1 MKWYVHWQQWRNRWK
16 LGSSSGHHQQTVE
29 YSKKE
34 IPKLNKLKTNRIQ
47 KDEVFQKVENT
58 EITSRNTCDPN
69 WGRDK
74 ITMYNPDNKKNF
86 LTSNIIETRQ
96 RDAATSRIP
105 FKCNGCTITSK
116 IKPHSVTRT
125 GGQFSNL
132 VPEKQNLP
140 KTKKR
145 RSTKWKISHNL
156 CAELKNLRN
165 INELVVM
172 GTNVN
177 FGDTWTVL
185 PLLLKTKIEIYKFNV
200 SS

>member
-116 IKPHSVTRT
+116 IKPHSATRT
-125 GGQFSNL
+125 REQFSNL
-132 VPEKQNLP
+132 VPEKENLP

-145 RSTKWKISHNL
+145 CSTKRKISDNL
-156 CAELKNLRN
+156 CAELKKSEEYQWIGCDGDKCKFWGHVNCLTVTVENKNWNL
-165 INELVVM
+165 
-172 GTNVN
+172 
-177 FGDTWTVL
+177 
-185 PLLLKTKIEIYKFNV
+185 
-200 SS
+200 